1 LRKVRIAWSSWSLHW
16 SVAIVEKTRISI
28 QPLSHP
34 LEEAATLFPI
44 KETSHLRAYKF
55 TPRRLLLIFLS
66 FLFEKIFD
74 GHLPFLGLF
83 GESFQRSPLPQRKA
97 PPCDTVMESSIC
109 SFKVHNSSLQDEGE
123 SEEQDAGKA
132 FEHLPC
138 QATSAS

>member
-1 LRKVRIAWSSWSLHW
+1 
-16 SVAIVEKTRISI
+16 VEKTRISI

-109 SFKVHNSSLQDEGE
+109 SLKVHNSNESSNTDWLASHFQPTFMELVLQTASFIIE
-123 SEEQDAGKA
+123 AGQ
-132 FEHLPC
+132 FPNSSIEII
-138 QATSAS
+138 